1 MKRTIY
7 LLITLLLFYNLHSQE
22 LLWQHKIHLDWSTDC
37 RYFKASGDGLT
48 ENLSSVSDQFRSL
61 PVFNDRI
68 ALFDEAIRV
77 SCQLI
82 VEKTVFIE
90 KKAAQIDE
98 SAILTTEFPLSI
110 RQMTGKGQSFAFLEL
125 LPLRKN
131 SENGLIEQLVDF
143 ELVYSYEPGLV
154 EVKNVQSTASRSV
167 LADGDWYKIRISE
180 SGIYKISYSDL
191 QAIGIQPAGID
202 PRKLRLFGNGG
213 GTLPENNAMPRYDD
227 LVENHIVVVGEADG
241 VMDPGDYILFYGQGP
256 LVWDYNPSIG
266 FFEHRPN
273 YYDDYAY
280 YYIIIGPE
288 NGKRLQTTH
297 TEGVVSLEVNRFLD
311 YQKVEQDLYNLT
323 NTGRTWYGDLF
334 DVTLTRNYPFIFPG
348 LLTEYDARIDV
359 QLAAR
364 AFAPSSFQI
373 VVDNQIN
380 QTVPMEST
388 TATSYDWATANGL
401 TRTFKPRGDQV
412 NVALT
417 FNRSISSARGWL
429 DYISVNAW
437 RSLVFRGPQMHF
449 NNTLL
454 AGNTVV
460 EMQLAQASGV
470 EVWDI
475 TEAVNPQ
482 KMSLQFSG
490 NTAKFKADATIVRR
504 FIAFDHQSYLSVEK
518 VEKVANQNLHGI
530 RDIDYLIVTHPDFI
544 DQAQRLANIH
554 RDQSGLSVFVTTPSL
569 IYNEFSSGAQ
579 DISAIRD
586 FARMLYTR
594 STPGKELKYLLLFGD
609 ASFDF
614 KDRITDNTNFVPT
627 FQSVNSVSMLYSIAT
642 DDFFGYLDTN
652 EGTGNNNLLDIGIG
666 RFPVA
671 TATEA
676 QQVVDKI
683 VRYLS
688 SDDEVRSPWRNEITL
703 VSDDGDSNTHL
714 NDSENVA
721 SLLRT
726 EYPDFNLDKIH
737 LDAYRQVAT
746 PGGQKAPDVNE
757 AINRKME
764 RGTLVMN
771 YSGHGGEVGWA
782 EERILEI
789 ADIRGWRNRNKLPI
803 FITATCEFS
812 RYDDAQRQ
820 SAGEMVFLNPY
831 GGAIAMFTTARA
843 TYSISNLR
851 LNRAI
856 FQDNIFKRE
865 NGEYARFGDVVR
877 KSKLAGDAN
886 DRKFVLLGDPAL
898 QLSFPHEKVMTTHI
912 NGRPAEALSD
922 TLKALDRVTV
932 KGVITN
938 REGQLLSTF
947 NGKLY
952 ATVFDKENIVQ
963 TYGDQGP
970 KASFPL
976 RSSVLNKSTVEV
988 RNGHFEFSFII
999 PKDIAYKYGSGRISY
1014 YATDGQTDAQGY
1026 FEDFIVGGYSNNSV
1040 EDHDG
1045 PRIKLF
1051 IGDTTF
1057 VSGGF
1062 TDENPRL
1069 LALLSDENGINTTG
1083 SGIGHDLVA
1092 NLSGPSEVQAILNEF
1107 FVGKLNSST
1116 EGTVLYP
1123 FANLKAGKYTLTLK
1137 AWDVFN
1143 NSSSQSIHFEVVPS
1157 GSLRVENARNYPN
1170 PFAETTSFVV
1180 NHNQSAEPL
1189 DVEVQIFST
1198 TGQHIRTLRSEN
1210 QFNSGY
1216 MTQPILWDGK
1226 AGNGNQIAKGLYL
1239 YRVIVGNNK
1248 GQKAQS
1254 MSKLFYY

>member
-1 MKRTIY
+1 MKRTLYI
-7 LLITLLLFYNLHSQE
+7 LIIILSYNKLHSQE
-22 LLWQHKIHLDWSTDC
+22 LLQQRKIHLEWSADS
-37 RYFKASGDGLT
+37 RHFEASGDGLPD
-48 ENLSSVSDQFRSL
+48 NLSSISAHFPSL
-61 PVFNDRI
+61 PVFSDRI
-68 ALFDEAIRV
+68 ALFDKAIRV
-77 SCQLI
+77 SCRLI
-82 VEKTVFIE
+82 VEKTMTIE
-90 KKAAQIDE
+90 KEATDIFE
-98 SAILTTEFPLSI
+98 NGVLSSEFPLML
-110 RQMTGKGQSFAFLEL
+110 RQMTGKDQSFAYTEI

-131 SENGLIEQLVDF
+131 TETGLIEKLIDF
-143 ELVYSYEPGLV
+143 ELVYFYEYDTSEPKKG
-154 EVKNVQSTASRSV
+154 SPAADRSV
-167 LADGDWYKIRISE
+167 LAQGDWYKIRIRQ

-191 QAIGIQPAGID
+191 QAIGLHPAGID

-213 GTLPENNAMPRYDD
+213 GTLPESNAVSRYDD
-227 LVENHIVVVGEADG
+227 LVENPIVVVGEADG

-256 LVWDYNPSIG
+256 LVWDYNPTNG
-266 FFEHRPN
+266 FFSHRPN
-273 YYDDYAY
+273 YYDDFAY
-280 YYIIIGPE
+280 YYITIGSE
-288 NGKRLQTTH
+288 AGKRLQTTH
-297 TEGVVSLEVNRFLD
+297 TEGVVSSEVNRFLD
-311 YQKVEQDLYNLT
+311 YQLVEQDLYNLT
-323 NTGRTWYGDLF
+323 NTGRTWFGDLF
-334 DVTLTRNYPFIFPG
+334 DVTLSRNYSFTFPDI
-348 LLTEYDARIDV
+348 LADYDARLDV

-364 AFAPSSFQI
+364 AFAPSAFQV

-380 QTVPMEST
+380 QTLPMEAT
-388 TATSYDWATANGL
+388 NATSYEWATENGL
-401 TRTFKPRGDQV
+401 VRTFKPSAGKV

-417 FNRSISSARGWL
+417 YNRSINSARGWL

-437 RSLVFRGPQMHF
+437 RSLVFSDSQMHF

-454 AGNTVV
+454 AGNTLV

-482 KMSLQFSG
+482 KVSLQFSG
-490 NTAKFKADATIVRR
+490 STAKFKTDANIVSR
-504 FIAFDHQSYLSVEK
+504 FIAFDNKSYLNVEK
-518 VEKVANQNLHGI
+518 VEKVGNQNLHGI
-530 RDIDYLIVTHPDFI
+530 RDIDYLIVTHPDFME
-544 DQAQRLANIH
+544 QAQRLANIH
-554 RDQSGLSVFVTTPSL
+554 HNQSGLSVFVTTPTL

-579 DISAIRD
+579 DIAAIRD
-586 FARMLYTR
+586 FARLLYTQ

-614 KDRITDNTNFVPT
+614 KDRIAGNTNFVPT

-642 DDFFGYLDTN
+642 DDFFGYLDSN
-652 EGTGNNNLLDIGIG
+652 EGVGTNNLLDIGIG

-671 TATEA
+671 TVTEA

-688 SDDEVRSPWRNEITL
+688 GDDEVRSPWRNEITL
-703 VSDDGDSNTHL
+703 ISDDGDSNTHL
-714 NDSENVA
+714 TDSESVA
-721 SLLRT
+721 SLLRS

-737 LDAYRQVAT
+737 LDAYHQVAT

-789 ADIRGWRNRNKLPI
+789 ADIRSWRNRNKLPI

-856 FQDNIFKRE
+856 FQNNIFKRE
-865 NGEYARFGDVVR
+865 NGEYARFGDVIR

-912 NGRPAEALSD
+912 NGQPAETLTD

-932 KGVITN
+932 RGIITN
-938 REGQLLSTF
+938 REGQLLNTF

-952 ATVFDKENIVQ
+952 ATVFDKENRVE

-970 KASFPL
+970 KANFLL

-999 PKDIAYKYGSGRISY
+999 PKDISYQYGTGRISY
-1014 YATDGQTDAQGY
+1014 YATDSQTDAQGY
-1026 FEDFIVGGYSNNSV
+1026 FEDFQVGGFSNSSI
-1040 EDHDG
+1040 EDHNG
-1045 PRIKLF
+1045 PEIKLY
-1051 IGDTTF
+1051 IGDTNF
-1057 VSGGF
+1057 VNGGF

-1069 LALLSDENGINTTG
+1069 IALLSDENGINTTG
-1083 SGIGHDLVA
+1083 SGIGHDVVA
-1092 NLSGPSEVQAILNEF
+1092 SLSGPSDVYAILNEF

-1116 EGTVLYP
+1116 EGTVVYP
-1123 FANLKAGKYTLTLK
+1123 FANLKAGKYQLNVK

-1143 NSSSQSIHFEVVPS
+1143 NSSTQSIEFEVIPSQSLKIED
-1157 GSLRVENARNYPN
+1157 ARNFPN
-1170 PFAETTSFVV
+1170 PFTETTSFVV
-1180 NHNQSAEPL
+1180 SHNQSAEPL

-1210 QFNSGY
+1210 QFNNGY
-1216 MTQPILWDGK
+1216 STLPIVWDGK
-1226 AGNGNQIAKGLYL
+1226 AENGKPIAKGLYL
-1239 YRVIVGNNK
+1239 YRLLVANTK
-1248 GQKAQS
+1248 GKKAVA
-1254 MSKLFYY
+1254 MSKLLYY